1 VSKNKLNGGKNMEVS
16 VAQIKEL
23 RALTGAG
30 MMDCKK
36 ALLEAKGDLVEATNI
51 LRRKGLASLREKAGR
66 ETKEGVIEA
75 YIHANNKIGVLV
87 EINCETDFVARNE
100 EFKKFAHDIA
110 MQVAAANPNY
120 VSREDVPDSVVEKEL
135 EIYRSQA
142 IEEGKPN
149 HIIDKIAQGRLEKFF
164 QSVCLLEQPFIKE
177 PEKNIKE
184 YLAEIAGKIGENIG
198 IKRFVRFELGE

>member
-1 VSKNKLNGGKNMEVS
+1 MEVP

-23 RALTGAG
+23 RTLTGAG

-36 ALLEAKGDLVEATNI
+36 ALIEAKGDIVEAANI
-51 LRRKGLASLREKAGR
+51 LRRKGLASLREKASR

-120 VSREDVPDSVVEKEL
+120 VSREDVPDSVIEKEL

-149 HIIDKIAQGRLEKFF
+149 HIVGKIAEGRLEKFF
-164 QSVCLLEQPFIKE
+164 QSVCLLEQPFIKD
-177 PEKNIKE
+177 PEKTIKE
-184 YLAEIAGKIGENIG
+184 YLGEIASKIGENIA